1 MGDLLRID
9 LSTRTV
15 SEETIAPELIRDY
28 IGGKGIGT
36 HYLLDEVGPDVD
48 PLSPANELIFVTGPI
63 SGTTMFGG
71 NRYGVH
77 YLSPL
82 TGGYGECTSGGN
94 VAPQFART
102 GYKVVIVQGAAD
114 APVYLEV
121 SEDGAVVHP
130 ADDLWG
136 LDTYEAEER
145 LMERHQTPRQG
156 PRPA

>member
-9 LSTRTV
+9 LSSRTV
-15 SEETIAPELIRDY
+15 SEETIPAELIHRY

-36 HYLLDEVGPDVD
+36 HYLLDEVGPEVE
-48 PLSPANELIFVTGPI
+48 PLSPANKLIFVTGPI
-63 SGTTMFGG
+63 QGTTMFGG

-102 GYKVVIVQGAAD
+102 GYKVVIVEGAAD
-114 APVYLEV
+114 EPVYLAPT
-121 SEDGAVVHP
+121 DG
-130 ADDLWG
+130 
-136 LDTYEAEER
+136 ER
-145 LMERHQTPRQG
+145 NAPQHRDFHFAQVISLVDVFKSYQFHVW
-156 PRPA
+156 